1 MGLPL
6 PVSSCDKSLQ
16 IINSYKFSIHLLW
29 FPGFS
34 ANSLWTL
41 DLDRLTAEP
50 STLPSSPTP
59 QMPSERLPSFCI
71 LTPRWLLSCISI
83 ILWNYSN
90 TRFEAKHA
98 LGLARKRTLE
108 FLCLDPINS
117 LSESF
122 FEQKLT
128 KDDKSVQ
135 TSSLFCK
142 PMHNMAYVAQ
152 YPTSLNCKVSYNR
165 FCEEFG
171 SSGSRIQTP
180 MIELF

>member
-34 ANSLWTL
+34 AKLSLDSGSWSSDCWALDTPFFANSTNAFGEIAIFLH
-41 DLDRLTAEP
+41 
-50 STLPSSPTP
+50 SHS
-59 QMPSERLPSFCI
+59 
-71 LTPRWLLSCISI
+71 RWLLSCISI

-142 PMHNMAYVAQ
+142 PMHNMAYVSQ